1 MLTNVIQGGSFMQ
14 ELLQISEAELE
25 VMKVLWL
32 LGEAS
37 SSQIV
42 ESLSEVKEW
51 KPKTVQTLITR
62 LVSKGAIKAENTNI
76 KAFIY
81 KPLIGEMEYK
91 SQANDSFLKKLYN
104 GSVNLMLA
112 SFVKEQKLTKADIEE
127 LKKILDEEK

>member
-1 MLTNVIQGGSFMQ
+1 MQ
-14 ELLQISEAELE
+14 QLLQISEAELE

-42 ESLSEVKEW
+42 EHLSEVKEW

-62 LVSKGAIKAENTNI
+62 LVSKGAIIAENTSV

-81 KPLIGEMEYK
+81 KPLIGEREYK
-91 SQANDSFLKKLYN
+91 AQANESFLKKLYN

-112 SFVKEQKLTKADIEE
+112 SFVKEQKLTKADLEE